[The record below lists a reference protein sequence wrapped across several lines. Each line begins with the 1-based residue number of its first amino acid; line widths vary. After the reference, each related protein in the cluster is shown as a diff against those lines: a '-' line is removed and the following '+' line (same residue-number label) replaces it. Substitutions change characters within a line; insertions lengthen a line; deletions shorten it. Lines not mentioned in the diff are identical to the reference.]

1 MIPGLPLDFVS
12 PALLTALLAL
22 PVLWWLLRLMPPRP
36 RRIAFPPTRILF
48 DIEPKEETPARTP
61 WWLTALRLLL
71 AALIILAAAGPVWN
85 PVPAGMRASG
95 PVVVLI
101 DSGWASAATWEQR
114 VRAASDIIARA
125 EHDRRPI
132 ALVASGTPPKD
143 ISLLNPGEA
152 REALRLVTPAPYTPA
167 RADVLSPLSQFLQQ
181 HADASLIWLSDGA
194 DTGDGAEFVR
204 RLNEIAG
211 ERLTVLTGGIPTAR
225 ALKAPDNAAGG
236 LTVKVLRADESAPAT
251 GSVNARD
258 LRGLLLGEA
267 PFAFKSG
274 ELETEARFDLPI
286 EIRND
291 VARLEIANER
301 SAGAVQLLD
310 KRWRRRAVGIVTG
323 GTVDTRQPLLSANFY
338 LTRALNPFADVRAA
352 ESAAPSEA
360 IGRFI
365 DERLPVILL
374 SDVGTIAPSAR
385 QKLEQ
390 WIDDGG
396 LLIRFAGPRLAAAE
410 DEELVPVKL
419 RRGGR
424 VLGGSLSWEQP
435 QHLGAFPR
443 ESPFHELAV
452 PDDVTVSR
460 QVLAEP
466 DAQLAD
472 RTWAALADGT
482 PLVTAVKRG
491 RGLLV
496 LFHVAADTRWS
507 NLPISGTFVDM
518 LRKTIALAGT
528 TAEETP
534 RSNASA
540 RSAQTIAPSR
550 LLDGFGTL
558 IAPGP
563 TARPIPA
570 NFEGHATA
578 DHPPGFYGPPEGLI
592 AVNTLAPGDK
602 IAPLEFGPLKVEPY
616 RQTGAI
622 DLRAALLAGVMLLM
636 LADGLIVFWL
646 SGGASRLFWRSAG
659 TAALILVAVMSFG
672 GERSFAQ
679 SSAPKPTLSA
689 ADNFALRATLQTRLA
704 YVVTGDNEVDNI
716 SRAGLEGLSLF
727 LAQRTALEPGEPMA
741 VNPARDELAFFP
753 ILYWPIT
760 PDAAKPSPEALAK
773 IDAYMKQGGTILFD
787 TRDAFANLGRGQ
799 APSPAL
805 TKLREILS
813 SLDIPELEPV
823 PQDHV
828 LTKSFFLLRDFPGR
842 FATGKLWVEA
852 LPDPTTESETRPA
865 RAGDGVSPIL
875 ITSNDFAGAWAVNPE
890 GQPLLPITQNE
901 PRQREFAYRAGTN
914 IVMYVLT
921 GNYKADQ
928 VHAPALIER
937 LGQ

>member
-1 MIPGLPLDFVS
+1 MIPGLPLDFTS
-12 PALLTALLAL
+12 PILLTALLAL
-22 PVLWWLLRLMPPRP
+22 PVLWWLLRLLPPRP
-36 RRIAFPPTRILF
+36 RKIAFPPTRILF

-71 AALIILAAAGPVWN
+71 ATLIVLAAAGPIWN
-85 PVPAGMRASG
+85 PAPAGMRASG
-95 PVVVLI
+95 PIVLLL
-101 DSGWASAATWEQR
+101 DSGWASAASWEQR
-114 VRAASDIIARA
+114 LRAANDIITRA
-125 EHDRRPI
+125 ENDRRSI
-132 ALVASGTPPKD
+132 ALIASGAPQKD
-143 ISLLNPGEA
+143 VSLLRPGEA
-152 REALRLVTPAPYTPA
+152 REALRLIVPTPYTPV
-167 RADVLSPLSQFLQQ
+167 RADALSPLSQILRQ
-181 HADASLIWLSDGA
+181 HADASVIWLADGIDTGGGA
-194 DTGDGAEFVR
+194 DFTKRLSELAGD
-204 RLNEIAG
+204 
-211 ERLTVLTGGIPTAR
+211 RLTILNGGIPSAR

-236 LTVKVLRADESAPAT
+236 LTVKVLRADETALAT
-251 GSVNARD
+251 GSVRARD

-267 PFAFKSG
+267 PFSFKAG
-274 ELETEARFDLPI
+274 ELETEARFDLPV

-291 VARLEIANER
+291 IARIEIANER

-310 KRWRRRAVGIVTG
+310 KRWRRRAVGIVSG
-323 GTVDTRQPLLSANFY
+323 GTIDTRQPLLSASYY
-338 LTRALNPFADVRAA
+338 LTRALGPFADVRAA

-365 DERLPVILL
+365 DERLPVMIL
-374 SDVGTIAPSAR
+374 SDVGTIAPAAR

-390 WIDDGG
+390 WIDNGG

-410 DEELVPVKL
+410 DDDLVPVRL

-424 VLGGSLSWEQP
+424 VLGGSMSWEQP
-435 QHLGAFPR
+435 QKLGAFPR

-452 PDDVTVSR
+452 PDDVTVAR

-507 NLPISGTFVDM
+507 NLPLSGTFVEM

-528 TAEETP
+528 MAED
-534 RSNASA
+534 SA
-540 RSAQTIAPSR
+540 RPASPRHSVQTIAPAR

-563 TARPIPA
+563 TARPIPTD
-570 NFEGHATA
+570 FDEHASA
-578 DHPPGFYGPPEGLI
+578 DHPPGFYGPPESLV
-592 AVNTLAPGDK
+592 AVNTLAPNDTL
-602 IAPLEFGPLKVEPY
+602 APLDFGALKAEPY
-616 RQTGAI
+616 RQAAAV
-622 DLRAALLAGVMLLM
+622 DLRAIMLMGVMLLM
-636 LADGLIVFWL
+636 LADGLIVLWL
-646 SGGASRLFWRSAG
+646 SGGASRLTWRRAG
-659 TAALILVAVMSFG
+659 TAALIAAAVFAWN
-672 GERSFAQ
+672 GERAFAQ
-679 SSAPKPTLSA
+679 SNPTRLNA
-689 ADNFALRATLQTRLA
+689 ADDFALRATLQTRLA
-704 YVVTGDNEVDNI
+704 YVITGNNEVDNV
-716 SRAGLEGLSLF
+716 SRTGLEGLSLF
-727 LAQRTALEPGEPMA
+727 LAQRTALEPGDPMG
-741 VNPARDELAFFP
+741 VDPARDELAFFP
-753 ILYWPIT
+753 ILYWPIA
-760 PDAAKPSPEALAK
+760 PDAVKPTPAALAK

-787 TRDAFANLGRGQ
+787 TRDAFASLGRG
-799 APSPAL
+799 AAVSPAL

-852 LPDPTTESETRPA
+852 LPDAAESETRPA

-875 ITSNDFAGAWAVNPE
+875 ITSNDLAGAWAINAD